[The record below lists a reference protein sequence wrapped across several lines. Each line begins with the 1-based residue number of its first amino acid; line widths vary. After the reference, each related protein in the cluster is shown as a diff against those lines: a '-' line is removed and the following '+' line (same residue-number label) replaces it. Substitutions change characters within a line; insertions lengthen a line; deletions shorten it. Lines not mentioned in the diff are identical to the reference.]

1 VGSIAR
7 LSIARLSIARLSI
20 ARLSIAPLSIAPLSI
35 APLSIAAMVLDLG
48 TVKLLSQEEMRRVV
62 GEVGWFL
69 KGVVDSA
76 RQCVKCQ
83 DHP

>member
-1 VGSIAR
+1 
-7 LSIARLSIARLSI
+7 
-20 ARLSIAPLSIAPLSI
+20 
-35 APLSIAAMVLDLG
+35 MVLDLG